1 MTPEQ
6 LDMARHALGLP
17 NRARRSYRNRYFANK
32 DGAGDRVWKDMVANG
47 EAEAVRNDS
56 AVTNRYQLTSK
67 GALAVLREGERLCQE
82 DFPGVA
88 P

>member
-17 NRARRSYRNRYFANK
+17 NRTRRSYRNRYFANK
-32 DGAGDRVWKDMVANG
+32 EGAGDLAWKGMVASS
-47 EAEAVRNDS
+47 EAVAVRTDS
-56 AVTNRYQLTSK
+56 AVTNRYELTPK
-67 GALAVLREGERLCQE
+67 GALAALRDGERLDQE

-88 P
+88 A

>member
-17 NRARRSYRNRYFANK
+17 NRQRRSYRNRYFANK
-32 DGAGDRVWKDMVANG
+32 DGAGDRAWQGMVANG
-47 EAEAVRNDS
+47 EAEHLRTKS
-56 AVTNRYQLTSK
+56 AVTHRYALTPK
-67 GALAVLREGERLCQE
+67 GARAALREGERLCQE

>member
-17 NRARRSYRNRYFANK
+17 NKARRSYRNRYFANK
-32 DGAGDRVWKDMVANG
+32 DDAGDRVWKAMVADG
-47 EAEAVRNDS
+47 EAEAVRSDS
-56 AVTNRYQLTSK
+56 AVTNRYQLTPK
-67 GALAVLREGERLCQE
+67 GALAALREGERLDQE